1 MRSLKKKLEDFSSS
15 YSNNHCSYSQ
25 NATKTQMVIL
35 LESGTDANSFSGN
48 KVCGFTLCK
57 GI

>member
-1 MRSLKKKLEDFSSS
+1 MEDFSSS